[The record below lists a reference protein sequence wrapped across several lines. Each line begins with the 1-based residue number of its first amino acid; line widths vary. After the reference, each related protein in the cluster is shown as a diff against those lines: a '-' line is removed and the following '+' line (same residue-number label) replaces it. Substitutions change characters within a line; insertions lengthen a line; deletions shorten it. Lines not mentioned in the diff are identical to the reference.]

1 VSQGRGDTAK
11 MEPPSVG
18 WLLDMVDD
26 GRLRDVEG
34 PELDLKKPLGSEAI
48 AGYDGVIAGVAKI
61 NGAEVAVFA
70 QEPTYKGGSMGL
82 GHTKR
87 LERLVAEAVEK
98 RIPIVGFFDSG
109 GVRVQEGGHSLEEA
123 SALVGQ
129 LIKAR
134 EVVPVVTAI
143 MGTVSGAAAYSAYM
157 GDAIVMIKG
166 KSSLFVWGPGVAKA
180 ETNADIGTE
189 ELGGWEV
196 QSANGT
202 ASHVV
207 EDERGCLEVVKRLL
221 GYLAR
226 GGNGATSPARHE
238 KGTKLQ
244 AIDTTFDEGSFIEFR
259 ALYAQSVVTGLAL
272 LGGRTVGVIASNK
285 QVLRGFM
292 DIEACRKISRFASM
306 CNTLGLPM
314 VTLLDTPGVYP
325 AAEQERAGLIRA
337 SGEAMK
343 EYASNRCPKI
353 TVITGEAY
361 GGAFVGFASKALGSK
376 KVFAYPTARISV
388 LSLPAYSEIFLRRK
402 LDALKEE
409 QRKAELEKSSAQFL
423 KQMDPAIGVQQ
434 GYIDEVIEPSQTR
447 AKLLAAFK
455 QAGVF

>member
-1 VSQGRGDTAK
+1 MT
-11 MEPPSVG
+11 ETPSVG
-18 WLLDMVDD
+18 WLLGVVDD
-26 GRLRDVEG
+26 GRLADVEG
-34 PELDLKKPLGSEAI
+34 TEVDLRAPLPADFM
-48 AGYDGVIAGVAKI
+48 AHDDGVIAGIMRVG
-61 NGAEVAVFA
+61 GADAAVFA

-87 LERLVAEAVEK
+87 LETLVTIATQRRL
-98 RIPIVGFFDSG
+98 PILGFYDSG

-134 EVVPVVTAI
+134 EVVPVVSVI

-180 ETNADIGTE
+180 ETQAEVGAE
-189 ELGGWEV
+189 ELGGWKV

-207 EDERGCLEVVKRLL
+207 EDEKEALETVKKLLAYFGGRGAKTVAGAGPLRR
-221 GYLAR
+221 GDNLAV
-226 GGNGATSPARHE
+226 
-238 KGTKLQ
+238 
-244 AIDTTFDEGSFIEFR
+244 IDDAFDPGSFVEFR
-259 ALYAQSVVTGLAL
+259 GLYARSAVTGLAL
-272 LGGRTVGVIASNK
+272 LQGKTFGVIASNRE
-285 QVLRGFM
+285 VLRGFL
-292 DIEACRKISRFASM
+292 DVEACRKMSRFAGM
-306 CNTLGLPM
+306 CNTLHIPM
-314 VTLLDTPGVYP
+314 VTLLDCPGVYP

-343 EYASNRCPKI
+343 EYASDGCAKV

-376 KVFAYPTARISV
+376 KVYAYPNARISV
-388 LSLPAYSEIFLRRK
+388 LSLPAYSEVMLRRK
-402 LDALKEE
+402 LEAMKEE
-409 QRKAELEKSSAQFL
+409 ARKAELDRASTEFL
-423 KQMDPAIGVQQ
+423 KQMDPSIGVRE
-434 GYIDEVIEPSQTR
+434 GYVDEVIAPDQTR
-447 AKLLAAFK
+447 AKLVEAFK
-455 QAGVF
+455 GAGVL